1 MFSSHGA
8 QALARGVVARAR
20 HKKNLPALKKAKLAR
35 QYCVEC
41 EGQVGTR
48 RCRQCKDKFCVACYE
63 TVHAKGTRRTHT
75 FENLKIPANLAAALQ
90 AERERLMGGGGGAS
104 KSSSSSSSAAAAAKR
119 GKAKKQDWEEFYD
132 SSAKA
137 KYWFNKVTGEASW
150 ISPF

>member
-1 MFSSHGA
+1 
-8 QALARGVVARAR
+8 
-20 HKKNLPALKKAKLAR
+20 
-35 QYCVEC
+35 
-41 EGQVGTR
+41 
-48 RCRQCKDKFCVACYE
+48 
-63 TVHAKGTRRTHT
+63 
-75 FENLKIPANLAAALQ
+75 LKIPANLAAALQ

-104 KSSSSSSSAAAAAKR
+104 KSSSSSSAAAAKR

>member
-1 MFSSHGA
+1 MA
-8 QALARGVVARAR
+8 ARAR

-41 EGQVGTR
+41 EVQVGMR
-48 RCRQCKDKFCVACYE
+48 RCRQCKDKFCVTCYE
-63 TVHAKGTRRTHT
+63 IVHAKGTRRSHT
-75 FENLKIPANLAAALQ
+75 FDNLKIPANLAAALQ
-90 AERERLMGGGGGAS
+90 AERERLMGGGGGAN
-104 KSSSSSSSAAAAAKR
+104 KSSSSAAAAAKR
-119 GKAKKQDWEEFYD
+119 GKGKKQDWEEFFD

>member
-1 MFSSHGA
+1 MA
-8 QALARGVVARAR
+8 ARVR

-41 EGQVGTR
+41 EVQVGMR
-48 RCRQCKDKFCVACYE
+48 RCRQCKDKFCVTCYE
-63 TVHAKGTRRTHT
+63 NVHAKGTRRTHT
-75 FENLKIPANLAAALQ
+75 FENVKIPANLAAALQ
-90 AERERLMGGGGGAS
+90 AERERLLGGAGGAS
-104 KSSSSSSSAAAAAKR
+104 KTSSTSAAAAKR